1 MYKIFVVFHKQI
13 FDECYVQIS
22 QEILDKHFVF
32 IAVNPAIEK
41 IYTPGKYNVINEWS
55 LPKLNKEIDNSVLR
69 ENTAIYH
76 VYENNLHAGCDYI
89 GFAQYDMIFT
99 MKALENIQHLSPKS
113 YLSLYP
119 SNCDFAG
126 NTMANGHDLVNYI
139 IDSYNSFF
147 FKKIKKEDL
156 TIPLYNTYIIPVG
169 LYEKIM
175 PWVIFTYSNLID
187 KCLEYPAYK
196 STKYLIASIYE
207 RVMAIGIGAENLK
220 MLNMPLAHDHNYK
233 KLAY

>member
-13 FDECYVQIS
+13 FDECYVQIP

-32 IAVNPAIEK
+32 IAVNPTIEK
-41 IYTPGKYNVINEWS
+41 IYTPGKYNVINEWT
-55 LPKLNKEIDNSVLR
+55 LPKLNYDIDNNILR

-76 VYENNLHAGCDYI
+76 VYENNLHVDCDYV

-99 MKALENIQHLSPKS
+99 MKALENVQHLTPTS

-119 SNCDFAG
+119 SNYDYAEFKIHHG
-126 NTMANGHDLVNYI
+126 VDLLKYI

-147 FKKIKKEDL
+147 FTKIKKEDL
-156 TIPLYNTYIIPVG
+156 IIPLYNTYIIPVS
-169 LYEKIM
+169 LFEKIM

-187 KCLEYPAYK
+187 KCLEYPMYNSAK
-196 STKYLIASIYE
+196 FLIASIYE

-220 MLNMPLAHDHNYK
+220 MYNMPLDHDHNYK